1 MSARSAVATA
11 YINLTTIPPVA
22 SLHPDYRDAF
32 PFSTRAQLE
41 VWLLLNTKEHKDG
54 KF

>member
-1 MSARSAVATA
+1 MRYCDPPPFA
-11 YINLTTIPPVA
+11 YVNLTSIPPMV

-41 VWLLLNTKEHKDG
+41 AWLLLNTKETAPAG
-54 KF
+54 L